1 MIIVNAW
8 QLYERGM
15 EKGRTR
21 RRMGGSVL
29 ARGGGKEAVV
39 VVVWQW
45 WGVYVISACAAR
57 PLPPSPGLLSVSF
70 GKGTGCGGE

>member
-1 MIIVNAW
+1 
-8 QLYERGM
+8 
-15 EKGRTR
+15 
-21 RRMGGSVL
+21 MGGSVL